1 MGFADDVVAQID
13 ELRSEFSRLTERAEN
28 ADLSGDGVPKS
39 EVITFRI
46 RLRAAL
52 DRLAPPGTA
61 YAAEAAKLAE
71 APERAWAGN
80 LVVKYMDLLAAL
92 RADVEKGYV
101 RRIETTVREAVYD
114 DFLEMAEEIF
124 EIHPAPAA
132 VVAGSVLE
140 EHVRK
145 LCAANDIDVLGAD
158 GRPRKFEQLSHEL
171 VKAEEVAIREPERK
185 VLAGWYGQRT
195 EGAHGRYENVIA
207 EDVPRMIDGIRD
219 FMVRHP
225 A

>member
-1 MGFADDVVAQID
+1 MGFADDVLAQID
-13 ELRSEFSRLTERAEN
+13 ELQSEFDRMRERAQH

-39 EVITFRI
+39 EVIAFRI

-52 DRLAPPGTA
+52 DRLVPPGTA
-61 YAAEAAKLAE
+61 YAAEATKLAE
-71 APERAWAGN
+71 APDRSWAGA
-80 LVVKYMDLLAAL
+80 LVVRYMDLLAAL

-101 RRIETTVREAVYD
+101 RRIEETVREAVYD
-114 DFLEMAEEIF
+114 DFLEMAAEIL

-145 LCAANDIDVLGAD
+145 LCAANDIDVLGGD
-158 GRPRKFEQLSHEL
+158 GRPRKFEQLTHEL
-171 VKAEEVAIREPERK
+171 VKSEDVTIREPERK

-195 EGAHGRYENVIA
+195 EGAHGRYDNVIA